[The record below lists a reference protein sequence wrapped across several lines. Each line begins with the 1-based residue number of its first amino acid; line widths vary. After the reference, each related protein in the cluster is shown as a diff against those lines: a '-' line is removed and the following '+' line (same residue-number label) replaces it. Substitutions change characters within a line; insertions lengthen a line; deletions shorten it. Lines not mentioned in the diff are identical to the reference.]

1 MNTSKNHDNIDEI
14 YKKIWDCLKL
24 GIKESK
30 SDYHTFSLATSD
42 EKLSYNRTV
51 VLRDYDIEKHTII
64 FHTNNLS
71 NKVKQIRTN
80 TNVSALFYSK
90 DDKIQ
95 IRFTGHASINNQ
107 DEYCDERW
115 NKMHPQSKKCYY
127 QNIKPGTYIDHP
139 ELVKTEKTDLLS
151 KDFSII
157 TININSIDWLF
168 LSSSG
173 HIRAEYLRI
182 NKFAGKWIAP

>member
-64 FHTNNLS
+64 FVKNDQSEFSENNEFNHHVVGL
-71 NKVKQIRTN
+71 NK
-80 TNVSALFYSK
+80 
-90 DDKIQ
+90 
-95 IRFTGHASINNQ
+95 
-107 DEYCDERW
+107 W
-115 NKMHPQSKKCYY
+115 
-127 QNIKPGTYIDHP
+127 YICTH
-139 ELVKTEKTDLLS
+139 
-151 KDFSII
+151 FSIFRD
-157 TININSIDWLF
+157 SD
-168 LSSSG
+168 
-173 HIRAEYLRI
+173 
-182 NKFAGKWIAP
+182 

>member
-1 MNTSKNHDNIDEI
+1 MNTSKNHINIDDI
-14 YKKIWDCLKL
+14 YKNIWNCLKL
-24 GIKESK
+24 GVKENK

-42 EKLSYNRTV
+42 DKSSYNRTV
-51 VLRDYDIEKHTII
+51 VLRGYDIEKHTII

-71 NKVKQIRTN
+71 NKIKQIRAN
-80 TNVSALFYSK
+80 INVSALFYSK

-95 IRFTGHASINNQ
+95 IRFAGHASINNQ
-107 DEYCDERW
+107 DEYCGERW
-115 NKMHPQSKKCYY
+115 NKMHPQSKRCYY
-127 QNIKPGTYIDHP
+127 QNIKPGDYIDNP
-139 ELVKTEKTDLLS
+139 ELVKTETTDFLS

-157 TININSIDWLF
+157 TIKINSIDWLF

-173 HIRAEYLRI
+173 HIRAEYLRC